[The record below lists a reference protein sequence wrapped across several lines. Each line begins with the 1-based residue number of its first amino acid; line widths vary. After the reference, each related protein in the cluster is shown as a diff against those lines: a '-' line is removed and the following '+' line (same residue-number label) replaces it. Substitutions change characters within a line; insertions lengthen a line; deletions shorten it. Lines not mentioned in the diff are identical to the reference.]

1 MKQSRCFDWLKKLYG
16 PNNLSGQQ
24 KSLNWIIFKSYYNYA
39 DHSNNVFL
47 LPPLRTGKELNA
59 NNLDQLNAPALPLA
73 FTTAAPDLGIIENNI
88 PRIVNNPNQQQKPQG
103 GEIKDIN

>member
-1 MKQSRCFDWLKKLYG
+1 MLVILFIVISHVK
-16 PNNLSGQQ
+16 
-24 KSLNWIIFKSYYNYA
+24 A

-88 PRIVNNPNQQQKPQG
+88 PRIVNNPNQQQKPQQKPQG